1 MIITD
6 VRVVMTADDVLSVL
20 AVLRNADVD
29 IWIGGGWGIAAL
41 VGEQTRQHRD
51 LDLMHRQNQE
61 AAVVAALADAGF
73 IETLDW
79 RPVRFVVTD
88 PHDREIDLHP
98 LIFAADGYA
107 VQASPDPEYPFTYPA
122 SCFVTGKV
130 LGVTVPCLSPE
141 QQVYFHQG
149 YEPADRDR
157 HDMAQLRQ
165 TFGITT
171 HF

>member
-1 MIITD
+1 
-6 VRVVMTADDVLSVL
+6 MTADDVLAIL
-20 AVLRNADVD
+20 AVLQRAEVD
-29 IWIGGGWGIAAL
+29 IWIGGGWGIDAL

-51 LDLMHRQNQE
+51 LDLMHRSDQE
-61 AAVVAALADAGF
+61 PEVLAALSRAGF
-73 IETLDW
+73 AETLDW

-88 PHDREIDLHP
+88 PGGREIDLHP
-98 LIFAADGYA
+98 LVFAAADGSA
-107 VQASPDPEYPFTYPA
+107 VQASTDAEHPFTYPA
-122 SCFVTGKV
+122 SCFVTGTIQ
-130 LGVTVPCLSPE
+130 GTAVPCLSAD

-165 TFGITT
+165 AFGIAT